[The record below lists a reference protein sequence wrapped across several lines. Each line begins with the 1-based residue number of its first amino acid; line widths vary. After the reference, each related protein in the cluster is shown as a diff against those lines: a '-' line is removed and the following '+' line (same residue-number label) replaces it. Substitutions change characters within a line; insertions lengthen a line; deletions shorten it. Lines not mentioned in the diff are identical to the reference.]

1 MRKKNFVEKQNDVL
15 LFWDAFGPI
24 IYRIVGII
32 LIGGIIAAG
41 FAIKGAVN
49 RHNERAA
56 VEQMQDLTT
65 QRQEI
70 VDKYIE
76 NNPNTFGTV
85 IKQWNSG
92 SLFYVESKE
101 YGEFT
106 IAFEG
111 MEVTKIF
118 VENKAGQIVTLYERT
133 E

>member
-49 RHNERAA
+49 RHNEHVVA
-56 VEQMQDLTT
+56 EKQQELTA

-76 NNPNTFGTV
+76 NNPKTFGTV
-85 IKQWNSG
+85 TKQWNSG
-92 SLFYVESKE
+92 SLFFVESDK
-101 YGEFT
+101 GEFT

-111 MEVTKIF
+111 TEVTKIF

>member
-1 MRKKNFVEKQNDVL
+1 M
-15 LFWDAFGPI
+15 
-24 IYRIVGII
+24 
-32 LIGGIIAAG
+32 
-41 FAIKGAVN
+41 AI
-49 RHNERAA
+49 
-56 VEQMQDLTT
+56 EQQQELTT

-76 NNPNTFGTV
+76 NNPQTFGTV
-85 IKQWNSG
+85 TRQWNSG
-92 SLFYVESKE
+92 GLFFAESE